1 VCAVLN
7 CVCAVFNCVYAVFY
21 CVCAVCDCVSGVWQ
35 VGGGAQVVKE
45 RRVKAPVNQLQQQQ
59 QQQLTNINGADH
71 VAWLARQFG
80 GVTSYTRLTQPS
92 NHIDVVLGSAG
103 REYEFNNN

>member
-1 VCAVLN
+1 
-7 CVCAVFNCVYAVFY
+7 
-21 CVCAVCDCVSGVWQ
+21 VWQ

-45 RRVKAPVNQLQQQQ
+45 RRVKAPVSQLQQQ
-59 QQQLTNINGADH
+59 QQQLTNGNGADH

-92 NHIDVVLGSAG
+92 NHVDVVLGSAG
-103 REYEFNNN
+103 MEHEFNNNNNNYMVYGRSYQC